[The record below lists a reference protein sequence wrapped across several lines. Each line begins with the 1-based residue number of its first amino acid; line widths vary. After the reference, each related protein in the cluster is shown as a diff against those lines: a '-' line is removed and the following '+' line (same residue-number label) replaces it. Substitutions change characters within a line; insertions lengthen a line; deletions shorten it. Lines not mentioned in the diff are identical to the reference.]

1 MLTFRYSV
9 FNYLLSNL
17 VLTQYYLRWVIM
29 KEQYEVWLKSRKRFF
44 RPLIMF
50 LFIFYFA
57 LPVSLALFPN
67 LVNNSTIL
75 GGLPFIWMYA
85 SLQIVVALVV
95 VLIYFYKI
103 IKFDKIVFVISIMIF
118 NYINFILLL
127 HIYYII
133 ITLQYCQY

>member
-1 MLTFRYSV
+1 MIIFRYSGC
-9 FNYLLSNL
+9 NYSLTNL
-17 VLTQYYLRWVIM
+17 DLTQYYLRWVIM

-75 GGLPFIWMYA
+75 GGLPFIWIYA
-85 SLQIVVALVV
+85 FLQIVVTLVV
-95 VLIYFYKI
+95 VHIYIYKT
-103 IKFDKIVFVISIMIF
+103 KQFDKMA
-118 NYINFILLL
+118 NEMR
-127 HIYYII
+127 
-133 ITLQYCQY
+133 QKK

>member
-44 RPLIMF
+44 RPLMVF

-67 LVNNSTIL
+67 LVNKSTIL
-75 GGLPFIWMYA
+75 GGLSLIWIYA
-85 SLQIVVALVV
+85 FLQIIVTFVV
-95 VLIYFYKI
+95 VHMYIYNTKL
-103 IKFDKIVFVISIMIF
+103 FDRMTNRLRKM
-118 NYINFILLL
+118 
-127 HIYYII
+127 
-133 ITLQYCQY
+133 